1 MIHLHVLHVI
11 LHYCCKLKEGFVF
24 KIALIFFINLMVF
37 ACNVQNGVQIVSM
50 TLIALSVLLDI
61 YSMEDVRLYV
71 QMVLTKIIK
80 ILLVKIV

>member
-1 MIHLHVLHVI
+1 
-11 LHYCCKLKEGFVF
+11 
-24 KIALIFFINLMVF
+24 MVF
-37 ACNVQNGVQIVSM
+37 ACNVQNGVRIVPM